1 MTRSRTTL
9 LAMLT
14 VAALTAAACGGG
26 DSESSTADSPAT
38 TAGGSSGMETPDI
51 EVGGGFDGSVEDC
64 TQLAA
69 AVTAVV
75 ALPMMGMLG
84 EDAITDAEDAL
95 SGIDAR
101 IPAELEDEFRL
112 LESAYAEYSAA
123 LDGASIADIAS
134 DPTVGEK
141 FEQAAAAFDNP
152 EVEAALDTVGTFLE
166 DNCSEFGITDIA
178 P

>member
-1 MTRSRTTL
+1 MTRTRTTL
-9 LAMLT
+9 LAMLA
-14 VAALTAAACGGG
+14 VAALLAAACGGG
-26 DSESSTADSPAT
+26 DSESSTGDSPAT
-38 TAGGSSGMETPDI
+38 TSGGSSGAETPDI
-51 EVGGGFDGSVEDC
+51 AVGGGFDGSLEDC
-64 TQLAA
+64 TQLAS

-84 EDAITDAEDAL
+84 EDAITDVEESL

-101 IPAELEDEFRL
+101 IPSELEDEFGT
-112 LESAYAEYSAA
+112 LESAYAEYAAA
-123 LDGASIADIAS
+123 LDGATIADIAS

-152 EVEAALDTVGTFLE
+152 EVEAALDTIGTFLE